1 MIRGCGTSR
10 RHLSGDIPEVCCAEV
25 TEENVCDNQYAFT
38 RGVSGA
44 LILSNVKLQGD
55 EWGDWARLMKV
66 TKVPRCFCGN

>member
-1 MIRGCGTSR
+1 M
-10 RHLSGDIPEVCCAEV
+10 GDIPEVRCAEV
-25 TEENVCDNQYAFT
+25 TEENVSDNQYAFT
-38 RGVSGA
+38 CGVSGA